1 MTANTTT
8 SANTASASASANTT
22 SPATP
27 AARLH
32 ALQIGVEAAARLAR
46 LATESLEGIEYAEPT
61 ENARAMAHT
70 LNITLEHLSNELY
83 ELALALEDRAETG
96 RIAP

>member
-8 SANTASASASANTT
+8 SANTASATT

-83 ELALALEDRAETG
+83 ELALDLEARAETG